1 MNDSTDLLAAKR
13 KDVLRAIVPLLVGA
27 LVACGFLGINW
38 WLALDSRDSWREQT
52 QQARDR
58 NTELVD
64 KYTLLYEQ
72 YISSTG
78 QEPPQDTPQQVADDP
93 ILAPQVIT
101 GEAGPQGLPGPVGPR
116 GPRGIP
122 GDDGSDGATG
132 ETGAQGETGLMGPPG
147 PNGQIGSTGAQG
159 PKGDTGQQGPAGPKG
174 DQGERGADGRG
185 IASLTCSEAGE
196 LIVTYTDGQTAV
208 IALCEPLPAPEVPE
222 PETP

>member
-1 MNDSTDLLAAKR
+1 MNDTTDLLAAKR

-38 WLALDSRDSWREQT
+38 WIAMDSRDSWQSQA

-72 YISSTG
+72 YIASTG
-78 QEPPQDTPQQVADDP
+78 QEPPQDSPQQVADDP
-93 ILAPQVIT
+93 ILSPQVIT

-122 GDDGSDGATG
+122 GDDGSDGSDGASG
-132 ETGAQGETGLMGPPG
+132 DTGAQGEQGLMGPPG
-147 PNGQIGSTGAQG
+147 PNGQIGSTGPQG
-159 PKGDTGQQGPAGPKG
+159 ETGPQGPAGPKG
-174 DQGERGADGRG
+174 DPGTPGQDGRG

-196 LIVTYTDGQTAV
+196 LIVTYTDGSSAV
-208 IALCEPLPAPEVPE
+208 VALCEPLPAQDVPE